1 MKLFNQSTR
10 FWLIASLIPPLY
22 FGIITLFY
30 ALSQPYVVQD
40 DARQHIIWF
49 QQFIDS
55 ELFKNDLI
63 FNYFQSVAPTGYKLF
78 YWLGAKLGI
87 SPMLL
92 AKIIPVF
99 LAMITTSYFY
109 KFSLIILPIPFSA
122 FLSTL
127 ILNINIWLKDDLVS
141 GTPRAFVYPIFAAF
155 LYYLVRRSLILC
167 LIIIALQGL
176 FFPQL
181 VFVQVLLLTI
191 RLLEWK
197 NNHFRFILDKTNYLF
212 WSLGLVVSFLVLLP
226 FALHIS
232 EFGSV
237 ITLEQMK
244 QMPEYYING
253 RIEYFGFNP
262 LFLPFKSSSG
272 IGAPTFPPFI
282 WLSLGLPFVLKKSQ
296 FLASLVNQELKI
308 LWQLLLAS
316 LIMYIAASIVP
327 LRLYFP
333 GRYTYHSLKFVMAI
347 SSAIVILALLN
358 YFDTKLKQK
367 FSIQTTKFILILVA
381 IIFLLP
387 AFTPALFLRLQE
399 WRIGK
404 NQEIYHFFAS
414 KPKDILIASLTPDTS
429 NLPAFAQ
436 RSVLFSTEF
445 ALPIHPVYYNQMQ
458 QKAIDL
464 IQAQYSSNLADI
476 QNLIK
481 KYGIDY
487 LMIEPTFFNS
497 DYLLQRKW
505 LINSSF
511 NDIVLKTTAK
521 LKQNQLPALTQVI
534 NLCSVKT
541 TEKLIVLDAECITK
555 KN

>member
-1 MKLFNQSTR
+1 MKLFNQSAR

-30 ALSQPYVVQD
+30 ALSQSYLVQD

-49 QQFIDS
+49 QQFIDA

-63 FNYFQSVAPTGYKLF
+63 SNYFQAVAPNGYKFF

-92 AKIIPVF
+92 AKISPVF
-99 LAMITTSYFY
+99 LAMITTIYFY
-109 KFSLIILPIPFSA
+109 RFSLIILPIPFSA

-155 LYYLVRRSLILC
+155 LYYLVKGSLIPC
-167 LIIIALQGL
+167 LITIALQGL

-197 NNHFRFILDKTNYLF
+197 NNRLTFTPIKNNYIF
-212 WSLGLVVSFLVLLP
+212 WGLGLVVSFLVLLP
-226 FALHIS
+226 FALHVS

-272 IGAPTFPPFI
+272 LGAPTFPPFI
-282 WLSLGLPFVLKKSQ
+282 WFSLGLPFVLKKSH
-296 FLASLVNQELKI
+296 LASLVTQEFKI

-316 LIMYIAASIVP
+316 FMMYIAASIVP
-327 LRLYFP
+327 LHLYFP
-333 GRYTYHSLKFVMAI
+333 GRYTYHSLRFVMAI
-347 SSAIVILALLN
+347 SSAIVILAFLN
-358 YFDTKLKQK
+358 YFYTKIKQK
-367 FSIQTTKFILILVA
+367 FSIQTTKFVLTFVA
-381 IIFLLP
+381 IILLLP
-387 AFTPALFLRLQE
+387 AFTPTLFLRLQE
-399 WRIGK
+399 WRVGE
-404 NQEIYHFFAS
+404 NPEIYQFFAT
-414 KPKDILIASLTPDTS
+414 KPKDILIASLTSDTS
-429 NLPAFAQ
+429 NLPTFAQ

-445 ALPIHPVYYNQMQ
+445 AIPIHLVYYNQMQ
-458 QKAIDL
+458 QRAIDL
-464 IQAQYSSNLADI
+464 IQAQYSSDLADV
-476 QNLIK
+476 QKFIK
-481 KYGIDY
+481 KYGINY
-487 LMIEPTFFNS
+487 LMIEPTSFNS
-497 DYLLQRKW
+497 DYLLQQKW

-511 NDIVLKTTAK
+511 KDIVLEMTEQ
-521 LKQNQLPALTQVI
+521 LKKNQPPALTQVI

-541 TEKLIVLDAECITK
+541 TEKLIVLDAACLTN